1 MEMYILAIVYWYTKE
16 GQQREKLNSHVKLC
30 SYISIDIREIKHD
43 VYGKRQDEIFFLP
56 KHGET
61 WFI

>member
-1 MEMYILAIVYWYTKE
+1 MEMYILTIVYWYTKE
-16 GQQREKLNSHVKLC
+16 GQQREKLNSHVKLF
-30 SYISIDIREIKHD
+30 SYRNIDIREIKHE
-43 VYGKRQDEIFFLP
+43 VYSKRQDEIFFLP